1 METTR
6 KPNFYYH
13 SVKQLTELNKMLN
26 GQTGETTNFLTA
38 VKMIENRLDFV
49 KSEIKSLMAA
59 KEKEQAAEQRWV
71 RDELDAA
78 LKTAKAEVQGSKYLS
93 SLTVEQIVKLRD
105 FIDYTDGIDHE
116 YKGDTLGT
124 AVKSGSF
131 DEDSAE
137 WHEARANGVG
147 GSDIAIIMGVSPFKK
162 RDALLKMKTGEIVQK
177 ANNSG
182 GAALRG
188 HIWEGFIARE
198 FADRNP
204 DKKVLFSKDSWNKDG
219 SPFHKANFDGLIC
232 ENGSSVP
239 NAILEIKTSSKP
251 EDWENGVPYYYRL
264 QILWYM
270 DACGFSKGYFAVRI
284 NDSEYREYAVTP
296 EEGEMEAIHAEVDK
310 FNTEVKARK
319 AELAA

>member
-1 METTR
+1 METTP

-13 SVKQLTELNKMLN
+13 SIKQLTELNRMLT
-26 GQTGETTNFLTA
+26 GQTGDTKDFITS
-38 VKMIENRLDFV
+38 VKMIENRLAFV
-49 KSEIKSLMAA
+49 KAEIKSLMAN
-59 KEKEQAAEQRWV
+59 KEKEQAAEQRLV
-71 RDELDAA
+71 RDELEAA
-78 LKTAKAEVQGSKYLS
+78 LKAAKTEVQGSKYLS

-105 FIDYTDGIDHE
+105 FIDYTDGIDNE

-124 AVKSGSF
+124 AVKTGSF
-131 DEDSAE
+131 DEDSPE
-137 WHEARANGVG
+137 WHEARANGIG
-147 GSDIAIIMGVSPFKK
+147 GSDVPIIMGVSPFKK

-198 FADRNP
+198 FADRHP
-204 DKKVLFSKDSWNKDG
+204 EKKVLFTKDSWNKEG
-219 SPFHKANFDGLIC
+219 SSFHKANFDGLIC
-232 ENGSSVP
+232 DDGSDVP

-284 NDSEYREYAVTP
+284 NDSDYREYEVVP
-296 EEGEMEAIHAEVDK
+296 EEGEMEHIHAEVAK
-310 FNTEVKARK
+310 FVAEVKARK